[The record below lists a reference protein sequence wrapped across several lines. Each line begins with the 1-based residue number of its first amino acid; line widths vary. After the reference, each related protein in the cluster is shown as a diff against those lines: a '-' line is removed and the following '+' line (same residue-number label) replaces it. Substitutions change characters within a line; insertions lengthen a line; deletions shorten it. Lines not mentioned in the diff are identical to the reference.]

1 MSENIFTDQPV
12 TFPDGIDITND
23 ITENETINQVLLY
36 INKNVTCNLSL
47 DELSEQFRISKFYLC
62 KQFKNYT
69 GITVYQYI
77 MKKRL
82 MLSLDM
88 LRKGTPVTVACRECG
103 FNDYSN
109 YLKAFKREFGK
120 NPKDFLK
127 VTG

>member
-1 MSENIFTDQPV
+1 MSENIFTDQTV
-12 TFPDGIDITND
+12 TFLNDAGIADD
-23 ITENETINQVLLY
+23 VTENETINQILLY
-36 INKNVTCNLSL
+36 INKNVTCDLSL
-47 DELSEQFRISKFYLC
+47 DDLSERFRISKFYLC

-82 MLSLDM
+82 MLSLGM
-88 LRKGTPVTVACRECG
+88 LREGTPVTVACRECG

-127 VTG
+127 VPG

>member
-12 TFPDGIDITND
+12 TFLDGIDTTND

-36 INKNVTCNLSL
+36 INKNVTRNLSL

-69 GITVYQYI
+69 GITIYQYI

-82 MLSLDM
+82 ILSLDM